1 MRYNNNL
8 AVEVLNDIN
17 LSEKF
22 QDTFFLDLVEKDNI
36 SKFIQILKDKNT
48 FKVFLLD
55 KSLDEK
61 TYIPNIKIS
70 VAEYSDNLIT
80 KSLLSNKVD
89 PKVIFFMEFS
99 SLFDGHKFLIE
110 YINFVK
116 LNSLEKVTHLYYS
129 KLKLKIEMLEL
140 EYEALN
146 AQLKNLNSD
155 TFTRLTMIDSYYSQ
169 LKFKFFLVKKEIDR
183 FKLVKENFKFS
194 SFDFNILNSDYIN
207 IKNKNQKL
215 IIDIFLGFLIGL
227 VFSIC
232 YLFFGYMIK
241 NQGKSSK
248 IFK

>member
-1 MRYNNNL
+1 
-8 AVEVLNDIN
+8 
-17 LSEKF
+17 
-22 QDTFFLDLVEKDNI
+22 
-36 SKFIQILKDKNT
+36 
-48 FKVFLLD
+48 
-55 KSLDEK
+55 
-61 TYIPNIKIS
+61 
-70 VAEYSDNLIT
+70 
-80 KSLLSNKVD
+80 
-89 PKVIFFMEFS
+89 
-99 SLFDGHKFLIE
+99 
-110 YINFVK
+110 
-116 LNSLEKVTHLYYS
+116 
-129 KLKLKIEMLEL
+129 
-140 EYEALN
+140 
-146 AQLKNLNSD
+146 
-155 TFTRLTMIDSYYSQ
+155 MIDSYYSQ